1 MKKFLLCC
9 AVLFGT
15 QHALAANTTWSAG
28 STYKGTVTVPIESGP
43 NVVWKCNGKAC
54 SMSGPWGDELS
65 LDSCQSLVMRVGKIS
80 YYKNSAGK
88 VWNSQSPELAAC
100 NKAAR

>member
-1 MKKFLLCC
+1 MKRILLCC
-9 AVLFGT
+9 GLLLGAHQAF
-15 QHALAANTTWSAG
+15 AAQTTWSAG
-28 STYKGTVTVPIESGP
+28 PSYKGTVTVPIESGP

-54 SMSGPWGDELS
+54 SMSGPWGDDLS

-88 VWNSQSPELAAC
+88 MWDSKSPELAAC
-100 NKAAR
+100 NKVAR